1 MGVVYEAE
9 DTKLGRHVA
18 LKFLPEAFARDP
30 TALERFR
37 REARAA
43 SALNHP
49 NICTIYEIDEVEGR
63 TFISMELLEGQTLRQ
78 FIKGRPLEAD
88 TVLDLGTQIADALDA
103 AHAKGIIHRDIKPG
117 NIFITSRGNAKLLDF
132 GLAKVFRQPEHA
144 LDASTIRLEP
154 TTDPGTI
161 QGTIAY
167 MSPEQ
172 VRGRELDA
180 RTDLFSFGCVLYEM
194 TAGVPPF
201 RGNTSAEIFDTI
213 LNRTPAPLSRLS
225 PDTPPK
231 LEEIV
236 SKALEKERDVRS
248 QSAAELRADLKRL
261 KRDTTSG
268 EAYSPSPYPVKASW
282 WSNAKMVAL
291 GLAAVLLIAVLLGAM
306 KYYKGVGTV
315 KVDSMAVLP
324 FVNRSGNPEEEYLCD
339 GITEGLIHKLS
350 QVPDMG
356 VLSRSTVFRYKGSD
370 DPVNLG
376 KNLNVAAVLVGS
388 LVRHGDSVHLESEL
402 VNVQNGAEIWGTQ
415 YNRKLSDVAGLQEEI
430 VQDIS
435 EKLKLRLN
443 PAQTQPPGR
452 SKAENWE
459 AYSLYLKG
467 RYSWNKF
474 TNEGM
479 QKAIDYFQQAIDID
493 PTYAQAYAGLADA
506 CHELSYYAPP
516 KDVMPKSKAAS
527 SRALQL
533 DESLGEAH
541 AALDG

>member
-1 MGVVYEAE
+1 
-9 DTKLGRHVA
+9 
-18 LKFLPEAFARDP
+18 
-30 TALERFR
+30 
-37 REARAA
+37 
-43 SALNHP
+43 
-49 NICTIYEIDEVEGR
+49 
-63 TFISMELLEGQTLRQ
+63 
-78 FIKGRPLEAD
+78 
-88 TVLDLGTQIADALDA
+88 
-103 AHAKGIIHRDIKPG
+103 
-117 NIFITSRGNAKLLDF
+117 
-132 GLAKVFRQPEHA
+132 
-144 LDASTIRLEP
+144 
-154 TTDPGTI
+154 
-161 QGTIAY
+161 
-167 MSPEQ
+167 
-172 VRGRELDA
+172 
-180 RTDLFSFGCVLYEM
+180 
-194 TAGVPPF
+194 
-201 RGNTSAEIFDTI
+201 
-213 LNRTPAPLSRLS
+213 
-225 PDTPPK
+225 
-231 LEEIV
+231 
-236 SKALEKERDVRS
+236 
-248 QSAAELRADLKRL
+248 
-261 KRDTTSG
+261 
-268 EAYSPSPYPVKASW
+268 
-282 WSNAKMVAL
+282 MVAL

-350 QVPDMG
+350 QVPDMR

-376 KNLNVAAVLVGS
+376 KNLNVGAVLVGS
-388 LVRHGDSVHLESEL
+388 LVRQGDSVHLESEL

-459 AYSLYLKG
+459 ASSLYLKG